1 MIEMLI
7 VFFVEIL
14 MKIGYFN
21 KNIFI
26 DILLV
31 EMNFVVYNG

>member
-14 MKIGYFN
+14 MKIDYFN